1 MPAKILAAAALSK
14 RKAQKEKEVLMLIAR
29 VWLHFSVITDDSYEV
44 HPLNNPQSL
53 SNTQAFCKA
62 VTLSPYYF
70 Q

>member
-1 MPAKILAAAALSK
+1 MPAKTLPAAALSK
-14 RKAQKEKEVLMLIAR
+14 CKAQKEKEVLICWLHL
-29 VWLHFSVITDDSYEV
+29 WLHFSVITDDSYEV
-44 HPLNNPQSL
+44 HPLNNPKSL